1 MFKCAHHIHT
11 IYLWNPNLYLLYN
24 TRVWNGC
31 TRFQTFVYLSCT
43 LNISF
48 HCICHWSQFS
58 KHFIGFDSAD
68 HRCFAERIY
77 SLYNCCP
84 PPYRAH
90 EYSALGPPP
99 HMYPH
104 IYPTPHNNVGPT
116 CITTLQSP
124 PQGYGFLFRPDTYFA
139 FLFNLP
145 ILCHKQPT
153 SKPILKP
160 HPLILQRRKW
170 RLAWYCMIFMHL

>member
-1 MFKCAHHIHT
+1 MF
-11 IYLWNPNLYLLYN
+11 PNSPDLKLLMFISYFIFLF
-24 TRVWNGC
+24 TALAIGHSSQHFMGGLIQQIIGVLQNGSI
-31 TRFQTFVYLSCT
+31 VYT
-43 LNISF
+43 
-48 HCICHWSQFS
+48 
-58 KHFIGFDSAD
+58 
-68 HRCFAERIY
+68 
-77 SLYNCCP
+77 LYNCCP

-116 CITTLQSP
+116 CITTPQSR
-124 PQGYGFLFRPDTYFA
+124 PQGYGFLFRPDTYFT

-160 HPLILQRRKW
+160 HPLNLQRRKW